1 MSPSNNAECKGN
13 ISLYEQNTRY
23 LNIAGRMKRQ
33 NPQASVPSFRAGM
46 PGGWSSISAPKRL
59 LQDGVFERFRRAQT
73 HHGLGLDLN
82 GFACSRIAAHARLAM
97 RLDRAADAGNHKLA
111 RALGFFYSQLE
122 QFVEESNRLFLGDRF
137 LRGAYLIGDIRN
149 NLGLA
154 QRICHRVTFSSS
166 D

>member
-13 ISLYEQNTRY
+13 IAFYEQNTSY
-23 LNIAGRMKRQ
+23 LNIAGTMKRQ

-73 HHGLGLDLN
+73 HHGLGLDLD
-82 GFACSRIAAHARLAM
+82 GFACGRIATHARLAM
-97 RLDRAADAGNHKLA
+97 RLDGAADAGNHKLA
-111 RALGFFYSQLE
+111 RALGFLHGQLE
-122 QFVEESNRLFLGDRF
+122 EFVEESHGLFLGDGL
-137 LRGAYLIGDIRN
+137 LRGAYFLSDVRN

-154 QRICHRVTFSSS
+154 QRICHR
-166 D
+166 